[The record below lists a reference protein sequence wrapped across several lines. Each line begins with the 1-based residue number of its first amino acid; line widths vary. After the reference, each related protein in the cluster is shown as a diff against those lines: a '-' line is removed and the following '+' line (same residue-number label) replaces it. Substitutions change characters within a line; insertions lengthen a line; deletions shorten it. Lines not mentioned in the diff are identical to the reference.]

1 MNALEILSALLG
13 VTGTLLL
20 ALKSRYA
27 GWAFVAY
34 LISNIGWIVFGASHA
49 HWALLAQHAVFSVT
63 SLIGIWTWLIRPHL
77 CSHLRSADSANRA
90 SSSEDQSGLDER
102 IAGTR
107 P

>member
-77 CSHLRSADSANRA
+77 CCNLASTIVPKAQSA
-90 SSSEDQSGLDER
+90 LDER
-102 IAGTR
+102 AVGAR